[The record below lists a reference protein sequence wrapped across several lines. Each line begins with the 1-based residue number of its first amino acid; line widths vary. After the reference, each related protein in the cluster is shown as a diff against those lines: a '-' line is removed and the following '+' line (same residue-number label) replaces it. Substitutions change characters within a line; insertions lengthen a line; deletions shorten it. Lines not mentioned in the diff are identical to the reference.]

1 MCPVDVLLLRTAA
14 EQWEGLL
21 LASSAVKLEF
31 LAGKAT
37 RLASNALPRAA
48 EPLVDGQV
56 MHRLAG

>member
-1 MCPVDVLLLRTAA
+1 MFPVDVLLLRTAA

-31 LAGKAT
+31 SAGNAA
-37 RLASNALPRAA
+37 RLPSDALPRAA
-48 EPLVDGQV
+48 EPQVDGQV